1 MINHYKT
8 CNRCVMTEKA
18 DSNISFDE
26 SGNCNYCK
34 QALVEMNQVYFPN
47 EIGEDKLK
55 KMIYELKEKNKN
67 KKYDCLMGIS
77 GGLDSCYLAYL
88 GAVKWGLR
96 IAAIHI
102 DDGFDTEV
110 SKENIRR
117 LCKKCGIE
125 MTVIHPNE
133 KQFNELC
140 RAYMLAGVPNLAVPQ
155 DNVLFSCIYDFAKQN
170 DINDFL
176 SGGNFA
182 LECIL
187 QTGNTH
193 SAYDLRNIK
202 DINRRFGRDRIDQL
216 PLMSEW
222 QRANDRRKLNVVEY
236 RPLNYIRYER
246 EIALKELHDFCD
258 FIYYGSKHLENYYTG
273 FLQLCWLPRKF
284 GVDKRTSHLSS
295 MIVTNQMTR
304 EQALEELKKAPCS
317 EEWLFQAISMI
328 KEKLDFSDEEFSL
341 IMNNPVH
348 QHEDYRTD
356 WLLPLAVRVKCF
368 VSGKYGRKNRK

>member
-1 MINHYKT
+1 MKDLYRR
-8 CNRCVMTEKA
+8 CNRCVMTQKA
-18 DSNISFDE
+18 DPKIVFDE
-26 SGNCNYCK
+26 YGNCNYCSD
-34 QALVEMNQVYFPN
+34 AFDEMNQVYFPN
-47 EIGEDKLK
+47 EIGTKKLNNMIQTLK
-55 KMIYELKEKNKN
+55 KKNRN

-117 LCKKCGIE
+117 LCDKCGIE
-125 MTVIHPNE
+125 IAMIHPDE

-170 DINDFL
+170 DISDFL
-176 SGGNFA
+176 SGGNFS

-202 DINRRFGRDRIDQL
+202 DINKKFGRERINKL

-222 QRANDRRKLNVVEY
+222 QRAIDRRRLSVVEY
-236 RPLNYIRYER
+236 RPLNYIMYER
-246 EIALKELHDFCD
+246 ESALKELHDFCN

-273 FLQLCWLPRKF
+273 FLQLYWLPKKF

-295 MIVTNQMTR
+295 MIVTKQITR
-304 EQALEELKKAPCS
+304 EQALKELENAPCS
-317 EEWLFQAISMI
+317 EEWLRQAIVMI
-328 KEKLDFSDEEFSL
+328 KEKLDFSDEEFDN
-341 IMNNPVH
+341 IMCNATH
-348 QHEDYRTD
+348 QHEEYKTD
-356 WLLPLAVRVKCF
+356 WLLQLVIKIKQLIV
-368 VSGKYGRKNRK
+368 G